1 MIRNVQAADLP
12 ACLEVIRKS
21 FATVAEEF
29 GLTPENCP
37 THTSFVPLSRLEG
50 EFRRGDEMYAL
61 FQGEVMV
68 GFAQLASQGDGAF
81 ELKKLA
87 VLPEYRHLGYG
98 RQLLDHV
105 WRRALALGGRRLT
118 VGIIEESAVLKEWYQ
133 RNGFRPTGTR
143 RFDHL
148 PFLVGYLERTL

>member
-50 EFRRGDEMYAL
+50 EFQRGNEMYAL

-68 GFAQLASQGDGAF
+68 GVAQLASQGDGAF

-87 VLPEYRHLGYG
+87 VLPEYRPRLAAGPGPG
-98 RQLLDHV
+98 RPQADGGDHRGERGPKGV
-105 WRRALALGGRRLT
+105 VSAQRVPPDGHPAL
-118 VGIIEESAVLKEWYQ
+118 
-133 RNGFRPTGTR
+133 
-143 RFDHL
+143 
-148 PFLVGYLERTL
+148 

>member
-12 ACLEVIRKS
+12 ECLDVIWKS

-50 EFRRGDEMYAL
+50 EFQRGDEMYAL
-61 FQGEVMV
+61 FQGEAMV
-68 GFAQLASQGDGAF
+68 GFAQLAFQGNGAF

-98 RQLLDHV
+98 GQLLDHA
-105 WRRALALGGRRLT
+105 WQRTLALGGRKLT
-118 VGIIEESAVLKEWYQ
+118 VGIIEESTTLKEWYR
-133 RNGFRPTGTR
+133 RNGFRSVGTR
-143 RFDHL
+143 TFAHL
-148 PFLVGYLERTL
+148 PFLVGYLERT